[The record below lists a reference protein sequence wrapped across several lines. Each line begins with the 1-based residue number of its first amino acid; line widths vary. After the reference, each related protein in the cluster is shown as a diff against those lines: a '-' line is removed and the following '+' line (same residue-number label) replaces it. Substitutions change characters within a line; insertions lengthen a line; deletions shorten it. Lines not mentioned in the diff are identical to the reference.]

1 MVSKKKIMAKW
12 KEYLRGETYKVFDYT
27 ARGEGE
33 IESLEKMLQGG
44 QDAVYEIENELRD
57 YNFEWTQ
64 SMLDTAISDFAKDLS
79 EDEQIFI
86 EEDWDFRGELRDEYE
101 IHEDLN
107 YEIFYD
113 YDILIIEKTYPV
125 EYDGIQNKIDWKDSQ
140 SVAFR
145 KRALKYITKEELKT
159 ILINSYGG
167 EGYIAAIVNGT
178 ELIEAIRSDKKT
190 VGGNVVVGVHDW
202 MNGAGMYEASPA
214 YIDLKLKDAMIDTGS
229 YSVGGTFGSTDW
241 KY

>member
-1 MVSKKKIMAKW
+1 MVSRNTILAKW
-12 KEYLRGETYKVFDYT
+12 KEYLRGETYKVFDYD

-44 QDAVYEIENELRD
+44 QDAVYEIESELRD
-57 YNFEWTQ
+57 YNLEWTQ
-64 SMLDTAISDFAKDLS
+64 SMLDTAISGFAEDLS
-79 EDEQIFI
+79 EDEQAFI

-101 IHEDLN
+101 LHENFN

-145 KRALKYITKEELKT
+145 KRALKHINKEEFNS
-159 ILINSYGG
+159 ILINTYGG

-178 ELIEAIRSDKKT
+178 ELIEAIKK
-190 VGGNVVVGVHDW
+190 
-202 MNGAGMYEASPA
+202 
-214 YIDLKLKDAMIDTGS
+214 
-229 YSVGGTFGSTDW
+229 
-241 KY
+241 